1 MKYNF
6 SITKTDKPK
15 DKPKDMSNLGFCQ
28 HFTDHMFLMDYTED
42 KGWHDGRIVPYGPL
56 MFDPASSVLH
66 YAIQLFEGMKA
77 YKTKEGKILLFRPEM
92 NARRL
97 SISASRLCMPA
108 MDEELYVEAVKAIVN
123 FDKDWIP
130 QGEGRSLYIR
140 PFMISNDVFVGIRP
154 AKKFLFAVFLSP
166 CGSFYSGGLSP
177 TKQFVEDEYVRTT
190 PGGTGYA
197 KVGGNYAATLISQ
210 QRAMDRGC
218 NQVLYLD
225 GIEKKYI
232 DEIGVSNAF
241 FVIDGEVIT
250 PATDDGTILK
260 GITRDSVL
268 SLCKKWGYKVSER
281 RISIDEVYEASV
293 AGKLQEAFGTGTA
306 TVIAPVGEFVWK
318 DKSIIVGEKKIGE
331 LSQRIYDELYGI
343 QSGEREDHMGWTVE
357 I

>member
-6 SITKTDKPK
+6 STTRTDKPK

-28 HFTDHMFLMDYTED
+28 HFTDHMFVMDYDKE

-56 MFDPASSVLH
+56 TFDPASSVLH

-97 SISASRLCMPA
+97 SISASRLVMPA
-108 MDEELYVEAVKAIVN
+108 MDEELYIEAVKAITN

-130 QGEGRSLYIR
+130 QGEGRSLYLR
-140 PFMISNDVFVGIRP
+140 PYMISDDVFVGIRP
-154 AKKFLFAVFLSP
+154 AEKFKFIIFLSP
-166 CGSFYSGGLSP
+166 CGSFYSGGLQP
-177 TKQFVEDEYVRTT
+177 TKIFVEDEYVRTS

-197 KVGGNYAATLISQ
+197 KVGGNYAATLLSQ
-210 QRAMDRGC
+210 KRAMEHGC

-225 GIEKKYI
+225 GKEMKYV

-241 FVIDGEVIT
+241 FVIDGEVVT
-250 PATDDGTILK
+250 PSVDDGTILK
-260 GITRDSVL
+260 GITRDSVIQ
-268 SLCKKWGYKVSER
+268 LCKKWGYKVTER
-281 RISIDEVYEASV
+281 KISIDEIYEASKS
-293 AGKLQEAFGTGTA
+293 GKLQEMFGTGTA
-306 TVIAPVGEFVWK
+306 TVIAPVGELIWK
-318 DKSIIVGEKKIGE
+318 DKNIVINDRQIGE
-331 LSQRIYDELYGI
+331 LSQRIYNELYGI
-343 QSGEREDHMGWTVE
+343 QSGEIKDEMGWTME